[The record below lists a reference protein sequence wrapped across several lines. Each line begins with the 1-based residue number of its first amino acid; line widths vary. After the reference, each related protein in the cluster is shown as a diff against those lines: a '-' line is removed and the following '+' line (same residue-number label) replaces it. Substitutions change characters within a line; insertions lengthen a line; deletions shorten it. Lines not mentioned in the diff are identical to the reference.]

1 MEQTIVVKNISTY
14 AMFDTDGVKLRKQIL
29 AAWAQGTTLVTLDFQ
44 GIELFATMFFN
55 ASIGWLILYKNPDY
69 VSKHLQCINLSSLG
83 KETYQHSYDNALMV
97 KENPSYQKALAE
109 FSEEE

>member
-14 AMFDTDGVKLRKQIL
+14 AMFDTDGVKLREQIL

-83 KETYQHSYDNALMV
+83 KETYQHSYKNALMV
-97 KENPSYQKALAE
+97 KEDPSYRKALAE